1 MSLESPVCPSC
12 FSESLMNELTSKI
25 DVAAQTGRGN
35 NARRGAAEDEHK
47 KVRLVRAEGDLTLW
61 LGIFLILDAK

>member
-1 MSLESPVCPSC
+1 
-12 FSESLMNELTSKI
+12 MNELTSKI

-61 LGIFLILDAK
+61 LGIFLILDTK

>member
-1 MSLESPVCPSC
+1 
-12 FSESLMNELTSKI
+12 MNELTSKI

-35 NARRGAAEDEHK
+35 NARRDAAEDEHK
-47 KVRLVRAEGDLTLW
+47 KVRLVRDEGDLTLW